1 MLIFSHTEGIGD
13 KPILAS
19 EFQSLPDHLDEPIV
33 DKLIVHMSAQTA
45 VASFAYAV
53 QFQAAV
59 SQRLRDDMFDTPLI
73 LWVKLV
79 F

>member
-1 MLIFSHTEGIGD
+1 M
-13 KPILAS
+13 
-19 EFQSLPDHLDEPIV
+19 LPDQFEQCTV
-33 DKLIVHMSAQTA
+33 DNVIVHISAQTA